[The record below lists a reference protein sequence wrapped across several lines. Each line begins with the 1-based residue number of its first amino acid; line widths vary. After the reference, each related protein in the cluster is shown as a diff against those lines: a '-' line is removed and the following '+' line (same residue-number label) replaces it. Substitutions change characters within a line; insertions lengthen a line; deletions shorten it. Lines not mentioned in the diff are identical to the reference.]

1 VITLTAAAHCIS
13 GCGWNAAGDPDSTD
27 KAAEKHVRQTGHAT
41 ATVTEAVR

>member
-13 GCGWNAAGDPDSTD
+13 GCDWNAAGDPDAAD
-27 KAAEKHVRQTGHAT
+27 KAAVAHGRKTGHPT